1 MWIPPTPGNTRD
13 CAFSLCTAHANQ
25 SMGGVA
31 DITSSMVVMPSATD
45 RLDDAIDRITDRIA
59 RDRPAAIAGPPP
71 FWARLID
78 LPLPLTTAALD
89 ALVERGELRR
99 QPLGTQT
106 FYIAD
111 PLE

>member
-1 MWIPPTPGNTRD
+1 MND
-13 CAFSLCTAHANQ
+13 LN
-25 SMGGVA
+25 
-31 DITSSMVVMPSATD
+31 
-45 RLDDAIDRITDRIA
+45 DAISRISDRIVH
-59 RDRPAAIAGPPP
+59 DRPAAIAGPPP

-99 QPLGTQT
+99 QPLGAQS

-111 PLE
+111 PPHATKG